1 MNRDDP
7 KKRPKAEDLL
17 QFIDKMQV
25 YYLYCN
31 KLNDFF

>member
-17 QFIDKMQV
+17 RFIDEMQV
-25 YYLYCN
+25 FDLCCN